1 MTLINA
7 PLIISEL
14 IVLLLYHGK
23 DALSIGFQNF
33 LFRYGF
39 SLFPAAQ
46 FLMPHIA
53 SKTVARAI
61 YTFACN

>member
-1 MTLINA
+1 MIHS
-7 PLIISEL
+7 P
-14 IVLLLYHGK
+14 
-23 DALSIGFQNF
+23 ALAG
-33 LFRYGF
+33 L

-61 YTFACN
+61 YMFACKLPSVCIQMQKRG